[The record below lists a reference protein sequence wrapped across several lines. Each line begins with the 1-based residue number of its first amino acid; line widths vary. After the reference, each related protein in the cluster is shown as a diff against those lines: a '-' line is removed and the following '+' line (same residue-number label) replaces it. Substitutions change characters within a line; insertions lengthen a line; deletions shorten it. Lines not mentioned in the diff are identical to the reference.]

1 MTNEEIEQKAR
12 ALIKTFVF
20 ETQTGGG
27 TTSRFQNAVE
37 MGRNIS
43 EFARSLVSQAYEEA
57 LRIGE
62 ALERRV
68 DACDESL
75 PSGESLGQVSVIVA
89 EHVGQFRAL
98 KDSIALEPVSSLP

>member
-1 MTNEEIEQKAR
+1 MTNKEIEKEAG
-12 ALIKTFVF
+12 ALV
-20 ETQTGGG
+20 EYYALGG
-27 TTSRFQNAVE
+27 SPIPAFQIAAMVK
-37 MGRNIS
+37 RY
-43 EFARSLVSQAYEEA
+43 VSQAYEEA

-98 KDSIALEPVSSLP
+98 KDSIALEPVS